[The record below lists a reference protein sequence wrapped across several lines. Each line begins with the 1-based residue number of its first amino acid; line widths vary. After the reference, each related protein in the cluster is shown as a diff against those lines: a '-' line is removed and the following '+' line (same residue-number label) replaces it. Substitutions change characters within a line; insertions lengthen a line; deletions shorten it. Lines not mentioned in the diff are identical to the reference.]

1 MIPEN
6 WRKANILQYLEQLR
20 YDSRPT
26 LVLSVFML
34 KRVSVV
40 LSSLVLVLPLSA
52 CSRKEAN
59 EPPVATP
66 TLTLSR
72 QKVPIGSPLQ
82 LTYRFEMAPDAK
94 IDGDYWVF
102 VHVLEPDG
110 ERLWV
115 EDHLPPTPTSTWKP
129 GQKIEYT
136 RTVFVPNYPYIGAAV
151 VRLGLYSPKT
161 NQRLAL
167 GGEEVS
173 RREYLVT
180 KFELLPQSENI
191 FLIYKEGW
199 HPAEVSSDDPNTEWQ
214 WTKKSATISF
224 KNPRKDATFY
234 LQYAARTDKFAP
246 PQQVTI
252 KVAGQPVGT
261 FTADAKDRVLVTF
274 PITAA
279 QLGPADVTELTIDVD
294 RTFVP
299 GGTDVRE
306 LGIQVF
312 HAFVEAK

>member
-1 MIPEN
+1 
-6 WRKANILQYLEQLR
+6 
-20 YDSRPT
+20 
-26 LVLSVFML
+26 ML
-34 KRVSVV
+34 KRASAV
-40 LSSLVLVLPLSA
+40 LYALVLMLPLAA
-52 CSRKEAN
+52 CSHKEAN

-82 LTYRFEMAPDAK
+82 LTYRFDVASDAK

-110 ERLWV
+110 ERLCV

-161 NQRLAL
+161 QQRLSL

-173 RREYLVT
+173 RREYLVS

-199 HPAEVSSDDPNTEWQ
+199 HPAEVSGDDPNTDWQ

-224 KNPRKDATFY
+224 KNPKRDCTFY
-234 LQYAARTDKFAP
+234 LEYAARVDRFDP
-246 PQQVTI
+246 DQQVTLRSGTETI
-252 KVAGQPVGT
+252 GT
-261 FTADAKDRVLVTF
+261 FAADAKDRKLLTF
-274 PITAA
+274 PVSAA
-279 QLGPADVTELTIDVD
+279 QLGSGDVAEITIDVD

-299 GGTDVRE
+299 GPNDARE

-312 HAFVEAK
+312 HTFIEPK